1 MAAGKTNK
9 KANNALATKQP
20 ALQKAPTK
28 KAAKK
33 TGPGKPAAVK
43 RATPVRLRGTAAA
56 TTKAPPKT
64 APATTPKCVIILR
77 GLPGA
82 GKSTRAEQLA
92 AAARAAGRS
101 AAIHST
107 DSFFTDPRTGEY
119 RFSFSM
125 LQRNHE
131 RNFSAFCSSLQDNI
145 HTVIVDNTNILRQYY
160 ERYEEEAEEQ
170 GYKVQIEVIG
180 EFSPSA
186 ARVYAARNVHGV
198 PYEKVMQMLEQW
210 QEIEEDGGCTD
221 GYDSEDDFSSEDEYS
236 DDY

>member
-1 MAAGKTNK
+1 MLICTPRLVTSQMYI
-9 KANNALATKQP
+9 LAILVS
-20 ALQKAPTK
+20 AVYV
-28 KAAKK
+28 
-33 TGPGKPAAVK
+33 AAVEIAGMCMHVVT
-43 RATPVRLRGTAAA
+43 RLASAGLDCNCVRTGRHSVTWQGFTAAVLTVVLYRCIA
-56 TTKAPPKT
+56 ASPP
-64 APATTPKCVIILR
+64 AC
-77 GLPGA
+77 
-82 GKSTRAEQLA
+82 
-92 AAARAAGRS
+92 
-101 AAIHST
+101 
-107 DSFFTDPRTGEY
+107 

-170 GYKVQIEVIG
+170 GYKGQIEVIG
-180 EFSPSA
+180 EFSRSA

-221 GYDSEDDFSSEDEYS
+221 GYDSVDDFSSEDEYC